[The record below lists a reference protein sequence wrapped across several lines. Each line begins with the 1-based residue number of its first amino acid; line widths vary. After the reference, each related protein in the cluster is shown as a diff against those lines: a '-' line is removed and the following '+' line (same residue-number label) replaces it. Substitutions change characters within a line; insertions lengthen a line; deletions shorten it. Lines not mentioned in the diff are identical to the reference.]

1 MPQEKITA
9 VSIPVQ
15 DQQAAKVF
23 CTKVFC
29 MEKLGFEL
37 AVGNGWVLVQ
47 MPECEE

>member
-15 DQQAAKVF
+15 DQQAAKA
-23 CTKVFC
+23 FC

-37 AVGNGWVLVQ
+37 AVGNGWTLVQ
-47 MPECEE
+47 LPECEE